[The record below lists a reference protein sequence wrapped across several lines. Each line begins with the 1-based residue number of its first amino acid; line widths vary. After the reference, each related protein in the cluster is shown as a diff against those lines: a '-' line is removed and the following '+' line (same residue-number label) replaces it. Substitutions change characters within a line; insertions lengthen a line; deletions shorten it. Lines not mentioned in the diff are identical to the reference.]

1 MARRSLLA
9 LLAGL
14 VCLPAVA
21 SAGDDPA
28 PAPAPADA
36 GSVEGLAKGERDFA
50 FDLHRLLAAKG
61 GNVFAS
67 AYSVS
72 TALAMTAVGARGPTS
87 DELRKALHLPEGYG
101 PRYREFAKSVTS
113 IPMVREYEDGKQ
125 GPVERPAYSL
135 SIANAIFSQQ
145 GWKFLDPFR
154 KSVADD
160 FLAEFR
166 ELDFKNPPEARAA
179 INDWVAKKTKDRI
192 KDIVPEG
199 MPTPDTKMA
208 LANAIHFKA
217 NWDEEFSEKGTTD
230 APFHTGAGKDVTSK
244 RMRRVGHYGYVETP
258 DAQIVE
264 MRYKSGETSMVV
276 VLPKAKDGLAAI
288 EKTVNGGTFATW
300 MGALGSKRVDVQFP
314 KFTVTST
321 FELVKPLGDLGVKAA
336 FLPSADFSGIVP
348 PPQPLYIGAI
358 LHKAFVAVDE
368 KGTEAAAATV
378 VMMRTGSAMNPEA
391 PVAFVVDHPF
401 LFAIRHVPTGAI
413 LFLGRIDDPTAP

>member
-1 MARRSLLA
+1 MARRPLLA

-14 VCLPAVA
+14 ACLPAVV
-21 SAGDDPA
+21 SADDRPDPA
-28 PAPAPADA
+28 PAATGGGAA
-36 GSVEGLAKGERDFA
+36 ELAKGERDFA

-72 TALAMTAVGARGPTS
+72 TALAMTGVGARGTTAE
-87 DELRKALHLPEGYG
+87 ELRKALHLPEGYA
-101 PRYREFAKSVTS
+101 PNYRELAKSVAS
-113 IPMVREYEDGKQ
+113 IPMVREYDNEKQ
-125 GPVERPAYSL
+125 RDRQVPAYSL

-154 KSVADD
+154 ESVAKD

-166 ELDFKNPPEARAA
+166 EVDFAKPSEARGV

-217 NWDEEFSEKGTTD
+217 AWEAEFSEKGTAD

-244 RMRRVGHYGYVETP
+244 RMHRVGHYGYTETP

-264 MRYKSGETSMVV
+264 LYYKSLETSMIV

-288 EKTVNGGTFATW
+288 EKAANGDAFAAW
-300 MGALGSKRVDVQFP
+300 MGALASKKVDVQFP

-321 FELVKPLGDLGVKAA
+321 FELTAPLRELGVKAA

-348 PPQPLYIGAI
+348 PPQPLYVGAI

-368 KGTEAAAATV
+368 HGTEAAAATV
-378 VMMRTGSAMNPEA
+378 VMMRTGSAMQPED
-391 PVAFVVDHPF
+391 PIPFVVDHPF
-401 LFAIRHVPTGAI
+401 LFAIRHHPTGTI